1 MEFRQLK
8 YIYTVYECGSITKAA
23 EKLFISQPSLS
34 SFITKTEM
42 QLGVKLFDR
51 SQNKLTL
58 TYAGEKYIK
67 AAERILLI
75 YDRMIKQLE
84 DISENRKGRLR
95 IGIPWQRLEYM
106 APTLLPRLHE
116 EFGSIEVDIVPGN
129 YSVLEEALRNRK
141 VDFIIVP
148 LLKPDENYNCVE
160 IHRENIYAVTR
171 RGYLSSSCLVEGR
184 RDSVDLR
191 AIADMPIFVL
201 PESFSF
207 RRVTEGLFEMYGI
220 TPSNL
225 VEYPSPGSK
234 FRTAAAGQGI
244 DIVLK
249 SNVEITKS
257 VDPLDVFFIGSPPA
271 SVGVY
276 AIFRKDAYISG
287 VEKNCIRIIGEL
299 FG

>member
-34 SFITKTEM
+34 SFITKTEK

-58 TYAGEKYIK
+58 TYAGEKYVK
-67 AAERILLI
+67 AAERILII
-75 YDRMIKQLE
+75 YNRMMKQLE
-84 DISENRKGRLR
+84 DISENKAGRLR

-116 EFGSIEVDIVPGN
+116 EFGSLEVDIVPGN
-129 YSVLEEALRNRK
+129 YSVLEDALHSRK

-148 LLKPDENYNCVE
+148 LLGPDENYNCVE
-160 IHRENIYAVTR
+160 IHRENLYAVTKK
-171 RGYLSSSCLVEGR
+171 GYLSSNCFVEGR

-201 PESFSF
+201 PPSFSF
-207 RRVTEGLFEMYGI
+207 RKVTDGLFEIYGI

-249 SNVEITKS
+249 SNLEVTKS
-257 VDPLDVFFIGSPPA
+257 VDPLDVFYIGDPPA

-276 AIFRKDAYISG
+276 AMFRKDAYISS
-287 VEKNCIRIIGEL
+287 VEKKCIHIIGEL
-299 FG
+299 FN

>member
-34 SFITKTEM
+34 SFITKTEK

-95 IGIPWQRLEYM
+95 IGITWQRLEYM

-148 LLKPDENYNCVE
+148 LLKPDENYSCVE

-225 VEYPSPGSK
+225 VE
-234 FRTAAAGQGI
+234 
-244 DIVLK
+244 
-249 SNVEITKS
+249 
-257 VDPLDVFFIGSPPA
+257 
-271 SVGVY
+271 
-276 AIFRKDAYISG
+276 
-287 VEKNCIRIIGEL
+287 
-299 FG
+299 

>member
-34 SFITKTEM
+34 SFIAKTEK

-148 LLKPDENYNCVE
+148 LLKPDENYSCVE

-191 AIADMPIFVL
+191 AIADMPGEQIPDGGRRPGHRHRSQVQRGDNKKRGPLGRVL
-201 PESFSF
+201 HREPSGERGSL
-207 RRVTEGLFEMYGI
+207 RDLQEGRIYQR
-220 TPSNL
+220 S
-225 VEYPSPGSK
+225 
-234 FRTAAAGQGI
+234 
-244 DIVLK
+244 
-249 SNVEITKS
+249 
-257 VDPLDVFFIGSPPA
+257 
-271 SVGVY
+271 
-276 AIFRKDAYISG
+276 RKKLHKDNWGA
-287 VEKNCIRIIGEL
+287 V
-299 FG
+299 